1 MDGIIFLILAIIF
14 IVIPFLAASIKIVR
28 EYERAVIFRLGR
40 LKGAAGPGIFFIVPI
55 VDQFFKVDL
64 RINTVDV
71 PRQAVITK
79 DNVSVSVDAVVYY
92 RVDDPIK
99 SVVKVANYNYAVTQL
114 AMTTLRDVIGT
125 IELDQLLSHREEVGK
140 RIQEILDETTEAW
153 GVKVVAVRIKD
164 IVLPEELVK
173 AMSLQAQAERIRRAR
188 VIESEGERQAA
199 AIIREAAQ
207 MYQEF
212 PIGIRLRELQ
222 TFVEV
227 AKERALIIVT
237 DTSRGDTASLIPAL
251 TTALTQL
258 ISQRTSSSKVISEE
272 KKGS

>member
-1 MDGIIFLILAIIF
+1 MNGILFLILAIVF
-14 IVIPFLAASIKIVR
+14 IVIPFLAAAIKIVR

-40 LKGAAGPGIFFIVPI
+40 LKGAAGPGIFFIIPI

-92 RVDDPIK
+92 RVDDPVKAI
-99 SVVKVANYNYAVTQL
+99 VKVANYNYAVTQL

-164 IVLPEELVK
+164 ISLPEELVK

-188 VIESEGERQAA
+188 IIESEGERQAA

-222 TFVEV
+222 TLVEV

-237 DTSRGDTASLIPAL
+237 DTARGDTTSIIPAL
-251 TTALTQL
+251 TAALNQL
-258 ISQRTSSSKVISEE
+258 ISQKISSQKEISGEV
-272 KKGS
+272 KGS

>member
-1 MDGIIFLILAIIF
+1 MNGILILILAIVL
-14 IVIPFLAASIKIVR
+14 IVIPFLAAAIKIVR

-40 LKGAAGPGIFFIVPI
+40 LKGAAGPGIFFIIPI

-92 RVDDPIK
+92 RVDDPIRAI
-99 SVVKVANYNYAVTQL
+99 VKVANYNYAVTQL

-140 RIQEILDETTEAW
+140 KIQEILDETTEAW

-164 IVLPEELVK
+164 ITLPEELVK

-188 VIESEGERQAA
+188 IIESEGERQAA
-199 AIIREAAQ
+199 AIIKEAAQ

-237 DTSRGDTASLIPAL
+237 DTTRGDTASLIPAL
-251 TTALTQL
+251 TTALNQF
-258 ISQRTSSSKVISEE
+258 ISQKIGSQKETSGEV
-272 KKGS
+272 KGS

>member
-1 MDGIIFLILAIIF
+1 MDGLLFLVIALIL
-14 IVIPFLAASIKIVR
+14 VVLPFLAASIKIVR

-40 LKGAAGPGIFFIVPI
+40 LKGAAGPGLFFIIPI

-64 RINTVDV
+64 RVNTVDV

-79 DNVSVSVDAVVYY
+79 DNVSVSVDAVIYY
-92 RVDDPIK
+92 RVEDPVK
-99 SVVKVANYNYAVTQL
+99 AVVKVSNYSYAVTQL

-140 RIQEILDETTEAW
+140 RIQEILDESTEPW

-164 IVLPEELVK
+164 IILPEELIK

-188 VIESEGERQAA
+188 VIEAEGEKQAA
-199 AIIREAAQ
+199 SIMREAAQ

-237 DTSRGDTASLIPAL
+237 DTTRGDTTSLVPAL
-251 TTALTQL
+251 TTALNQIL
-258 ISQRTSSSKVISEE
+258 SQRIESPKGSSEE
-272 KKGS
+272 KGS